1 MAKYYTASKRQ
12 VKGRDGWAVIF
23 RHPARPDR
31 GTGRPG
37 LRVHRGLS
45 TSDET
50 EADSLVAELNE
61 ILSSPELWQPT
72 ARSTASARF
81 DDRVVAIFYEGH
93 EGQQLD
99 FAAVRE
105 EVIPLP
111 GEAEGY
117 KRVLLLGTTGAGKTT
132 ALRQFLGTLTRGEQ
146 FPSTSTA
153 KTTIA
158 DTEIIVCAGDTYDGV
173 VTFAG
178 RDEVVDHLTDNASA
192 AALAVFLG
200 KGDPEV
206 RRRLLDHVDQRFR
219 FSYVLGRAQIDED
232 DDFED
237 EEEELDDL
245 EPDPQDVEKIDVDAT
260 LAVVDDAVAAL
271 RRVVDRHAAD
281 VRAAL
286 DPSEGDER
294 IVQECIEENLDTD
307 LRGSDDFNEIV
318 DSLLSESEKRFDLL
332 EPEAV
337 TRNRQGWPVSW
348 TWACDDRS
356 LFLKTVLRF
365 WSNHAPLFGRL
376 LTPLVNGVRV
386 RGPFRPDWA
395 ETAPQMVFVDGE
407 GLGHSASS
415 TAALSSSVAQRIE
428 DVDHVLLVDNAMQ
441 PMQAAP
447 ISALKSIAVSG
458 NGRKLFLLFTHL
470 DEVRGPNLRGYAARV
485 EHVLASAEGAL
496 NAVGEDLGPAAER
509 VLRSRIDSAC
519 FFPGDIRSTL
529 DPSRGNDRRS
539 IEQLGALLESLAE
552 GAERAETG
560 PSRPVFDRMNLSLAI
575 AEAAKS
581 LHARWRGLLGLRV
594 TANAPKE
601 HWTRIKALNR
611 RLAEG
616 WATDEYDTLRPVAD
630 LRHAL
635 QRQVYLMLQRPVRWE
650 GGEPDED
657 QRQAAIDEIAN
668 AITKR
673 LFSVARH
680 LIIEEVRKGWQD
692 AYQQR
697 GSGSTF
703 VRAQIIAA
711 DVFDRG
717 APVPTVAASPDQ
729 NRFLRAVA
737 AAVDGVAEELGFFVE

>member
-1 MAKYYTASKRQ
+1 MPKYYTASKRQ
-12 VKGRDGWAVIF
+12 AKGREGWAAIF

-31 GTGRPG
+31 ATGKPG
-37 LRVHRGLS
+37 LRVHRGLG
-45 TSDET
+45 TSDEA
-50 EADSLVAELNE
+50 EADALVAELNE
-61 ILSSPELWQPT
+61 ILSTPGLWQPT
-72 ARSTASARF
+72 ARTTAAARF
-81 DDRVVAIFYEGH
+81 DERVVGIFYDGH
-93 EGQQLD
+93 EAQQLD
-99 FAAVRE
+99 FEAVRE
-105 EVIPLP
+105 RAIPLP
-111 GEAEGY
+111 GESEGY

-132 ALRQFLGTLTRGEQ
+132 ALRQFLGTLGRGEQ

-158 DTEIIVCAGDTYDGV
+158 DTEIIVGTEATYEGV

-200 KGDPEV
+200 KGDEEV

-219 FSYVLGRAQIDED
+219 FSYVLGRHPAEDED
-232 DDFED
+232 DFDDD
-237 EEEELDDL
+237 EEADDFQ
-245 EPDPQDVEKIDVDAT
+245 PDPRDVERIDVEAS
-260 LAVVDDAVAAL
+260 LAVVNDAVAAL
-271 RRVVDRHAAD
+271 RRVVQRHAAD

-286 DPSEGDER
+286 DPAEGDER

-307 LRGSDDFNEIV
+307 LRASDQFNEIV
-318 DSLLSESEKRFDLL
+318 DSLLGEIEKRFDLL
-332 EPEAV
+332 EPETV

-348 TWACDDRS
+348 TWCCEERS

-386 RGPFRPDWA
+386 RGPFKPEWT
-395 ETAPQMVFVDGE
+395 EVAPKLVFIDGE
-407 GLGHSASS
+407 GLGHSAS
-415 TAALSSSVAQRIE
+415 TAAALSSNVAQRIE

-447 ISALKSIAVSG
+447 ISAMKSIAVSG

-470 DEVRGPNLRGYAARV
+470 DEVRGPNLRGYSARV

-519 FFPGDIRSTL
+519 FFPGDIRATL
-529 DPSRGNDRRS
+529 DSARGADRRS
-539 IEQLGALLESLAE
+539 IQQLDALLGALGE
-552 GAERAETG
+552 GAEKAETG

-594 TANAPKE
+594 NASAPKE

-650 GGEPDED
+650 GGEPDEE
-657 QRQAAIDEIAN
+657 QRQAIIDEIAN

-673 LFSVARH
+673 LFVVSRQ

-717 APVPTVAASPDQ
+717 TPVPTVAASPDQ
-729 NRFLRAVA
+729 NRFLRSVA
-737 AAVDGVAEELGFFVE
+737 SAVDGVAEELSFLVE